1 MPNIALSTAKGPVD
15 TEGRGEEK
23 GRGGVENEGRGVEK
37 EGRGVEKDERGEA
50 KEERGERNERHK
62 YWVLQ
67 CCRGKGKPL
76 DSERLVK
83 WIKRSL

>member
-1 MPNIALSTAKGPVD
+1 MENEGKGV
-15 TEGRGEEK
+15 EK
-23 GRGGVENEGRGVEK
+23 GGRGVEK
-37 EGRGVEKDERGEA
+37 EERGVEKGERGEV

-62 YWVLQ
+62 YRVLR
-67 CCRGKGKPL
+67 CCGGKGKPL

>member
-1 MPNIALSTAKGPVD
+1 MED
-15 TEGRGEEK
+15 EGK
-23 GRGGVENEGRGVEK
+23 GVEK
-37 EGRGVEKDERGEA
+37 EERGVEKDERVEA
-50 KEERGERNERHK
+50 KEERRERNERPK
-62 YWVLQ
+62 YRVLW

>member
-1 MPNIALSTAKGPVD
+1 MQKIALSTAKGTLE

-23 GRGGVENEGRGVEK
+23 GWWGVEDEGKGVEK
-37 EGRGVEKDERGEA
+37 EERGVEKDERVEA
-50 KEERGERNERHK
+50 KEERRERNERPK
-62 YWVLQ
+62 YRVLW